1 MDRRIRE
8 ETKVT
13 ETPAPEG
20 LVSESDLPSTPPTVT
35 VTVNTPPA
43 NAYGP

>member
-1 MDRRIRE
+1 MDKRIRDE
-8 ETKVT
+8 QKVPD
-13 ETPAPEG
+13 TPAPEG

-35 VTVNTPPA
+35 VTVNIPPE